1 MRLSD
6 NEFDLLVEE
15 VLDSIPEEFERH
27 MENVVVD
34 VEDRPTPSVLRS
46 LGLRGGRGLLGYYH
60 GVPLTGRSVRQLVSM
75 PDHIVIYKEN
85 IERMCRTN
93 REVVDQV
100 RRTVL
105 HEVGHH
111 FGLDEDVLRELDY

>member
-15 VLDSIPEEFERH
+15 ALDSIPEEFERY

-34 VEDRPTPSVLRS
+34 VEDRPTRSALRL
-46 LGLRGGRGLLGYYH
+46 LGLRGGGGLLGYYH
-60 GVPLTGRSVRQLVSM
+60 GVPLTRRSVRQLVQM
-75 PDHIVIYKEN
+75 PDHIIIYKVN
-85 IERMCRTN
+85 IERICRTE
-93 REVVDQV
+93 RDIVDQV